1 MLFLNYVASFVY
13 ENLFLRT
20 PCNFIDWFRLN
31 HVIHSYTTK
40 SNTNVIMNNLLEV
53 DRVLRTLGNLGIS
66 WGKNEHIGNLRISWD
81 FFLFLMKNF
90 LCIFV
95 VSQKFLCLIQ
105 KFLSRNLFYPT
116 SHKSLTA
123 NKIDLL

>member
-13 ENLFLRT
+13 ENLFQRT

-31 HVIHSYTTK
+31 HVIHSYNTK

-66 WGKNEHIGNLRISWD
+66 WDKNEHIGNLGISWD
-81 FFLFLMKNF
+81 FFLFLMKIIFYAF
-90 LCIFV
+90 LW
-95 VSQKFLCLIQ
+95 
-105 KFLSRNLFYPT
+105 
-116 SHKSLTA
+116 
-123 NKIDLL
+123 